1 MGINPTN
8 PIDVLNVNI
17 HQSPDKTL
25 TIDTN
30 CTKTVGIRF
39 MYARIKDIG
48 PISSINRNIMLT
60 IRARLAIRFPH
71 HLHLHKSSNFLL
83 CLSSMSQHL
92 LHWHSL
98 PHFRPLLLI
107 G

>member
-25 TIDTN
+25 IIDTN

-60 IRARLAIRFPH
+60 IRARLAIRFPRPH
-71 HLHLHKSSNFLL
+71 HNLRMNSNFLL
-83 CLSSMSQHL
+83 VLESKN
-92 LHWHSL
+92 
-98 PHFRPLLLI
+98 RPLLLLI
-107 G
+107 E